1 VGLLLAL
8 APLLLFGTAGP
19 ADLQTTGL
27 QALDRA
33 DYQQAEE
40 IFSKLVAADPKDY
53 ASFFNLALAEAAL
66 KKDPQAIDNFRR
78 AIDLKPGLY
87 QAQLNLGMLY
97 LRNSRPADAL
107 PLFQSAVQAKPDV
120 VKNRFYLAESLRS
133 TSKYSEALNE
143 YGQVLE
149 KDPQNARAELGV
161 AECLL
166 SQGKLDESKPH
177 FDKAVSL
184 DASLK
189 SYLLE
194 FAAALVAAHRES
206 DAAPILQQFP
216 DDPGAREKLGQ
227 IYLAAHQP
235 DKAAAE
241 FNAAV
246 RLSPT
251 PANRLALAT
260 AYLQNHQGDRAEPL
274 LKEALAADPND
285 VELRLTI
292 GRVYRDQKNYSQA
305 ADYFFSATR
314 LKPDSAEAWSELAGV
329 LTISQQYSQALAAL
343 DQLHQLNAEKPG
355 HFFLRAIILDK
366 MHQLKPAL
374 ANYERF
380 LELSG
385 GQNPDQEFQARG
397 RIKALEHEIN
407 KR

>member
-1 VGLLLAL
+1 VSLLLVI
-8 APLLLFGTAGP
+8 APLLLLSVEGAT
-19 ADLQTTGL
+19 DLQTTGL

-33 DYQQAEE
+33 DYQQAEQ
-40 IFSKLVAADPKDY
+40 IFLRLVAADPKDY
-53 ASFFNLALAEAAL
+53 ASFFNLGLAEAAL
-66 KKDPQAIDNFRR
+66 KKDSEAIDNFRR

-87 QAQLNLGMLY
+87 EAQVNLGMLY

-107 PLFQSAVQAKPDV
+107 PLFQSAVQAKPDIT
-120 VKNRFYLAESLRS
+120 KNRYYLAESLRS
-133 TSKYSEALNE
+133 TAKCPEALDE
-143 YGQVLE
+143 YGEVLRRE
-149 KDPQNARAELGV
+149 PQNARAELGIG
-161 AECLL
+161 ECLL
-166 SQGKLDESKPH
+166 SQKKLDEAKPH
-177 FDKAVSL
+177 FEKATSL
-184 DASLK
+184 DSALK

-194 FAAALVAAHRES
+194 FAAALVEAHRELE
-206 DAAPILQQFP
+206 AIPFLQQFP
-216 DDPGAREKLGQ
+216 NDPGAREKLGQ

-241 FNAAV
+241 FDAAV

-260 AYLQNHQGDRAEPL
+260 AYLQNHQEDRAQPL
-274 LKEALAADPND
+274 LKEALAADSND

-292 GRVYRDQKNYSQA
+292 GRVYRDQNNYNQA
-305 ADYFFSATR
+305 ADYFFSATK

-329 LTISQQYSQALAAL
+329 LTISQQYPSALAAL
-343 DQLHQLNAEKPG
+343 DRLRQLNAEKPG

-374 ANYERF
+374 ASYQRF
-380 LELSG
+380 LELSN

-397 RIKALEHEIN
+397 RIKALEHELN